1 MGTASCGDDQKT
13 MSGSGTGKSAEIRDR
28 LEHPV
33 IDADGHQIEFE
44 PALLDHLDRVGGPS
58 LAKRFKTWG
67 DESLFRWYRATPEER
82 QDRRIHRI
90 TWWGMPTKNTLD
102 RATASLPKLY
112 YDRLDEIGIDFSVLY
127 PTFGLPVPHIADE
140 ELRRGACRAFNNFY
154 AETYAEF
161 ADRLCPVAL
170 VPMHTPHEA
179 IEELEYAVRELGL
192 KAAMLAGFVRRP
204 IEAIVRDS
212 PGSASDAVWLDTFG
226 LDSQYDYDPV
236 WAKCEELKINP
247 AFHSTGFGWGSRTST
262 SNYVYNH
269 IGMFAAAGEAL
280 CKALFLGGVTRRFPN
295 LKFAFLE
302 GGVGWACGLYADMY
316 GHWEK
321 RNRESL
327 ENYNPANLDRDLM
340 AKLYREYGGRM
351 VEGRLDQL
359 DTMLGILASTRE
371 QPEMLDEFAPC
382 RIDRPEDIHDLFV
395 PRFYFGCEA
404 DDPMNS
410 LAFNRALNRRGARLN
425 TLFGSDI
432 GHWDV
437 PDVSGV
443 LEEAYELVED
453 SLITEEDFRDFVFAN
468 PVTFYT
474 SLNPE
479 FFDGTVVEQSARE
492 TIARD

>member
-1 MGTASCGDDQKT
+1 MSTSKT
-13 MSGSGTGKSAEIRDR
+13 SRSAEIRAR
-28 LEHPV
+28 LNHPV

-44 PALLDHLDRVGGPS
+44 PALLDHLEGVGGRS
-58 LAKRFKTWG
+58 LVARFKTWG
-67 DESLFRWYRATPEER
+67 DESLFEWYRATPEER
-82 QDRRIHRI
+82 RDRRLHRI

-127 PTFGLPVPHIADE
+127 PTFGLPIPHIADD

-154 AETYAEF
+154 AEAYKDFT
-161 ADRLCPVAL
+161 DRLCPVAII
-170 VPMHTPHEA
+170 PMHTPEEA
-179 IEELEYAVRELGL
+179 IEELEHAVRVLGL
-192 KAAMLAGFVRRP
+192 KAVMCAGFVHRP
-204 IEAIVRDS
+204 IEAIARES
-212 PGSASDAVWLDTFG
+212 PSAASDAIWLDTFG

-247 AFHSTGFGWGSRTST
+247 AFHSSGFGWGSRTST

-302 GGVGWACGLYADMY
+302 GGVGWACSLYGDLC

-327 ENYNPANLDRDLM
+327 ENYNPANLDRELM
-340 AKLYREYGGRM
+340 GSLYRDHGGKM
-351 VEGRLDQL
+351 VEGKIDQL
-359 DTMLGILASTRE
+359 DKTLGILASTRE
-371 QPEMLDEFAPC
+371 HPEMLDEFAPC
-382 RIDRPEDIHDLFV
+382 RIDRAEDVRDLFV

-404 DDPMNS
+404 DDPTNS
-410 LAFNRALNRRGARLN
+410 LAFNRKLNRFGARLN

-437 PDVSGV
+437 PDVRGV
-443 LEEAYELVED
+443 VEEAYELVEEE
-453 SLITEEDFRDFVFAN
+453 LISEDDFKDFVFTN
-468 PVTFYT
+468 PVSFYT
-474 SLNPE
+474 SLNPD
-479 FFDGTVVEQSARE
+479 FFEGTIVEQAVQE
-492 TIARD
+492 VIPEN